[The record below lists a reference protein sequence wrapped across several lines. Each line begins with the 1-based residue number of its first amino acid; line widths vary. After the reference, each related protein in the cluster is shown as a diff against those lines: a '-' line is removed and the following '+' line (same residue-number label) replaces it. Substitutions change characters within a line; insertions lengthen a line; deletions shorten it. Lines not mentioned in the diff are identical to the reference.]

1 MVSMNWVTCLTL
13 PVAFLTLASG
23 LFTVELDKSTYK
35 SEVKGDVVMG
45 CSFQTPPPT
54 ALSGI
59 TVRWHWIAPG
69 GDVREVYHM
78 DNAGEQ
84 LATQHPDYRGRA
96 RLLTDE
102 IKQGWAKLQISNL
115 RISDSGKYQ
124 CFVQTEAGADYKTL
138 TLSVFAP
145 FKSIDKRIVK
155 VSERGDVGL
164 ICQSEG
170 YPQPEVTWH
179 NGDHFEMKPFTTTE
193 ITVDQLFR
201 VTTQINVTTM
211 DKNNY
216 TCNFTNKSATIQ
228 IPDDIPLSTGKK
240 TALIVTLC
248 IALPLVGIILIF
260 VVYKCQQKGNQ
271 NESIIDEEKT
281 QMNQINSNGCLK
293 TLLKHRYSKWIQT
306 LPRDHMDVKKPYFPL
321 YHIDG
326 QQLNLNDLVPANGEA
341 LLLEGPE
348 GSGKTTLIHRL
359 VFSWTQLPVSD
370 LTDLNHLLLVFYV
383 DGSNTNSNLLDE
395 IITQLSLKEVVTEN
409 DLKNVLTTGT
419 LLIVDGYKEGN
430 LLFDES
436 LQRFLFDRGGCRVLI
451 TTSQKHSK
459 VKEIVGTGAT
469 VTLQIQRQK

>member
-1 MVSMNWVTCLTL
+1 MSQVTLLLCLQRTNVIVFHL
-13 PVAFLTLASG
+13 KLFYVLFLAG

-138 TLSVFAP
+138 TLSVFGD
-145 FKSIDKRIVK
+145 IDKRIVK

-260 VVYKCQQKGNQ
+260 VVYKCQQKGNILTPIE
-271 NESIIDEEKT
+271 N
-281 QMNQINSNGCLK
+281 
-293 TLLKHRYSKWIQT
+293 TL
-306 LPRDHMDVKKPYFPL
+306 
-321 YHIDG
+321 
-326 QQLNLNDLVPANGEA
+326 
-341 LLLEGPE
+341 
-348 GSGKTTLIHRL
+348 TLIYGFQERT
-359 VFSWTQLPVSD
+359 VDIAISNFKSKYYIF
-370 LTDLNHLLLVFYV
+370 LN
-383 DGSNTNSNLLDE
+383 G
-395 IITQLSLKEVVTEN
+395 
-409 DLKNVLTTGT
+409 
-419 LLIVDGYKEGN
+419 
-430 LLFDES
+430 
-436 LQRFLFDRGGCRVLI
+436 
-451 TTSQKHSK
+451 QKSK
-459 VKEIVGTGAT
+459 SP
-469 VTLQIQRQK
+469 